1 VVIRDDGLETKAE
14 VVVDKGRGDN
24 KSRLKAKIEVVVD
37 EGSGGVFE
45 EVAAR
50 EREKAEVSTLET
62 TAARVVVT

>member
-1 VVIRDDGLETKAE
+1 LRHLQA
-14 VVVDKGRGDN
+14 
-24 KSRLKAKIEVVVD
+24 EVVVD

-45 EVAAR
+45 EGAAR